1 MQVCLGVSGYGCGL
15 SATPLPGCSVYTE
28 LIIPREWWKN
38 PKSKEQ
44 LSSTPGRG
52 LQKERAEHTIVI
64 IRFNFTDASMV
75 SVQINKNESVQI
87 NKTVEDVR

>member
-1 MQVCLGVSGYGCGL
+1 MV
-15 SATPLPGCSVYTE
+15 E
-28 LIIPREWWKN
+28 KKN